1 MPTNRVWSLEMHDH
15 GRGRGHAQDA
25 NKRRLTLVLGL
36 AAAYSMIEIAGGV
49 ITSSLA
55 LLADA
60 FHLLSDVAALALSL
74 FALYIAQRPASARR
88 TFGHSRAEILA
99 ALANGVGLAAMALM
113 VMWSAF
119 GRFGSETEVDGLGM
133 IGFAAGALVY
143 ELVSLAILR
152 RGADD
157 NLNVR
162 GAFLHILSDA
172 LGSLG
177 VIASGA
183 AIWAWG
189 WTWTDPV
196 ASLVISTL
204 VLRAAWGLVRDAV
217 DVLMET
223 APPHLDV
230 EEIRSALLAQD
241 SVQGVHDLHVWS
253 IGSGD
258 VSLSCHLVMGDDDA
272 DKVLGNAQHLLQS
285 RYSIFHSTMQ
295 VEVRGDAAECDTAC
309 D

>member
-1 MPTNRVWSLEMHDH
+1 MHDH
-15 GRGRGHAQDA
+15 AHGHVQAQDG
-25 NKRRLTLVLGL
+25 NKRRLTLVLCL
-36 AAAYSMIEIAGGV
+36 AAAYSIVEIAGGV
-49 ITSSLA
+49 MTSSLA

-99 ALANGVGLAAMALM
+99 ALANGVGLAVMALM
-113 VMWSAF
+113 VMWSAL
-119 GRFGSETEVDGLGM
+119 GRFGRTAEVDGVGM
-133 IGFAAGALVY
+133 MLFAAGALVY
-143 ELVSLAILR
+143 ELVSLAILS
-152 RGADD
+152 RGASD
-157 NLNVR
+157 NMNVR
-162 GAFLHILSDA
+162 GAFLHVMSDA

-223 APPHLDV
+223 APRHLDV
-230 EEIRSALLAQD
+230 EEIRTALLEQD
-241 SVQGVHDLHVWS
+241 SVQSVHDLHVWS

-258 VSLSCHLVMGDDDA
+258 VSLSCHLVTSDDDA
-272 DKVLGNAQHLLQS
+272 DKVLSNAQQLLQNK
-285 RYSIFHSTMQ
+285 YSIFHSTMQ
-295 VEVRGDAAECDTAC
+295 VELSGDAAECDTAC